1 MKYEN
6 VYIENP
12 KLLNIDSD
20 ILKQK
25 IEELKVE
32 KEKIDKVFD
41 NFTEDMSHFFEWW
54 SGDTGDM
61 INEELARYIKSFEIK
76 RRELKDRIDFLQ
88 NVANSY
94 EAFDKY
100 IANQTGFYV

>member
-12 KLLNIDSD
+12 KLLDIDSD

-32 KEKIDKVFD
+32 KGKIDKAFD
-41 NFTEDMSHFFEWW
+41 DFSDDMSHFSEWW
-54 SGDTGDM
+54 SGETGDM
-61 INEELARYIKSFEIK
+61 INEELARYVKSFEIK
-76 RRELKDRIDFLQ
+76 KRELNDRIDFLQ
-88 NVANSY
+88 DVANSY

-100 IANQTGFYV
+100 IANQAGYYV